1 MSCCYGSKISGSQQ
15 IMILQ
20 IWQKKKKKRKKLTC
34 MTFLC
39 MIELRNKVVAH
50 TMYFS
55 SSFGNANN
63 HLCQEKLLR
72 SMSFASMVMGH
83 HTSPLYFYDRSTA
96 N

>member
-1 MSCCYGSKISGSQQ
+1 MSHCYGSKISGSQQ
-15 IMILQ
+15 AMILQ
-20 IWQKKKKKRKKLTC
+20 IWQKKMKCLTC

-39 MIELRNKVVAH
+39 MIELRNKVVAR

-63 HLCQEKLLR
+63 HLCLEKLLR

-83 HTSPLYFYDRSTA
+83 HTSPLYSYERSTA